1 MEFASH
7 RATTDRPN
15 RAAGFDA
22 IVRDAPA
29 LRVGLILMTLCL
41 SWTALVRA
49 DDVLD
54 KNVHFDIRSAP
65 LGNAL
70 VQFATQS
77 GVQVAV
83 ADSDVVRLQSEGL
96 HGDYSVQQAL
106 SMLLHNTGLTYTPVG
121 ETVAIRATSST
132 SAATSTMQAQLPDVT
147 VIAPPAPT
155 PGQLAGGDLF
165 DFVVHHGTTDYS
177 VSVGASTGGLM
188 RWRGGR
194 SQSPCPMTVG
204 LDAAYNDFVTA
215 RVRAVGAYVGAPLV
229 PDLHC
234 KPNLEVL
241 FTTDP
246 QKSMAAVLKWAG
258 RSLGVKYP
266 HQMQDLLQHSASHP
280 VQGWYIT
287 VGGGAS
293 TLNADSALLGRLEL
307 RPLWPLVIPT
317 SNHVNDAGRG
327 ILDMILVVDTTKVAG
342 ATIGSIADY
351 AAMVGLSLIQ
361 SPDHCDSLP
370 SILDLMAPSCQ
381 SRDKP
386 AGITAGDLAF
396 LKALYYHNTGL
407 GRTLSRNEIQR
418 NMLDQFK
425 SGVSSRAN

>member
-1 MEFASH
+1 M
-7 RATTDRPN
+7 DGWN
-15 RAAGFDA
+15 
-22 IVRDAPA
+22 
-29 LRVGLILMTLCL
+29 
-41 SWTALVRA
+41 A
-49 DDVLD
+49 D
-54 KNVHFDIRSAP
+54 
-65 LGNAL
+65 
-70 VQFATQS
+70 Q
-77 GVQVAV
+77 
-83 ADSDVVRLQSEGL
+83 
-96 HGDYSVQQAL
+96 
-106 SMLLHNTGLTYTPVG
+106 
-121 ETVAIRATSST
+121 ATSLA
-132 SAATSTMQAQLPDVT
+132 SATHAQLPDVT
-147 VIAPPAPT
+147 AIAPPAPT
-155 PGQLAGGDLF
+155 LGQLAGGDLF
-165 DFVVHHGTTDYS
+165 DFVVHHGTTDYP
-177 VSVGASTGGLM
+177 VSAGASTGGLL

-215 RVRAVGAYVGAPLV
+215 RVRAVGAYVGAPV
-229 PDLHC
+229 DPDLHC

-246 QKSMAAVLKWAG
+246 QKSMGAVLKWVG

-266 HQMQDLLQHSASHP
+266 HQIQDLLQHSATHP
-280 VQGWYIT
+280 VQGWYMT

-293 TLNADSALLGRLEL
+293 ALNADSTLVGRLEL

-317 SNHVNDAGRG
+317 SNHINDAGRG

-418 NMLDQFK
+418 KMLEQFK
-425 SGVSSRAN
+425 SGVSGHAN

>member
-7 RATTDRPN
+7 PATTELRAG
-15 RAAGFDA
+15 AAGFA
-22 IVRDAPA
+22 AMNRGARMRRIA
-29 LRVGLILMTLCL
+29 LTLMTLCL
-41 SWTALVRA
+41 SWAALVRA

-65 LGNAL
+65 LANAL

-106 SMLLHNTGLTYTPVG
+106 NMLLHNTGLTYTPVG
-121 ETVAIRATSST
+121 ETVAIRAAS
-132 SAATSTMQAQLPDVT
+132 SAALASTPRVQLPDVT
-147 VIAPPAPT
+147 AIAAPAPT

-165 DFVVHHGTTDYS
+165 DFIVHHGTTDYPA
-177 VSVGASTGGLM
+177 SVGATTGGLM

-194 SQSPCPMTVG
+194 SQSPCPLTVG

-215 RVRAVGAYVGAPLV
+215 RVRAIGSYVGAPV
-229 PDLHC
+229 DQDPHC

-241 FTTDP
+241 FTPDP
-246 QKSMAAVLKWAG
+246 QKSMKAVLKWAG

-293 TLNADSALLGRLEL
+293 TLNADAALLGRLEL

-342 ATIGSIADY
+342 TPIATVADY

-370 SILDLMAPSCQ
+370 SILDLMSPSCQ

-418 NMLDQFK
+418 NMQEQFK
-425 SGVSSRAN
+425 NGVSSRAN

>member
-7 RATTDRPN
+7 PATTEL
-15 RAAGFDA
+15 RAGGAGFDA
-22 IVRDAPA
+22 MVRGARA
-29 LRVGLILMTLCL
+29 FRVGLILMTLCL
-41 SWTALVRA
+41 SWAALVRA

-54 KNVHFDIRSAP
+54 KNVQFDIRSAP

-96 HGDYSVQQAL
+96 HGEYSVQQAL
-106 SMLLHNTGLTYTPVG
+106 NMLLHNTGLTYTPVG
-121 ETVAIRATSST
+121 ETVAIRATPST
-132 SAATSTMQAQLPDVT
+132 PLVSPTHTQLPDVT
-147 VIAPPAPT
+147 AIAPPAPT

-165 DFVVHHGTTDYS
+165 DFVVHHGTTDYPA
-177 VSVGASTGGLM
+177 SVGASTGGLL

-215 RVRAVGAYVGAPLV
+215 RVRAVGAFVGAPV
-229 PDLHC
+229 DPDLHC

-266 HQMQDLLQHSASHP
+266 HQMQDLLQHSAGHSL
-280 VQGWYIT
+280 QGWYIT

-293 TLNADSALLGRLEL
+293 TLNADAGLLGRLEL

-342 ATIGSIADY
+342 TPIGTVADY

-370 SILDLMAPSCQ
+370 SILDLMSPSCQ

-418 NMLDQFK
+418 NMLEQFN
-425 SGVSSRAN
+425 SGASSRAN